1 MGHLEGT
8 FQKYHEKYH
17 RTSIALPVPPL
28 SPNAIIELGAAKA
41 LKGLN
46 IMRANAIAAILSESE
61 KLLT

>member
-1 MGHLEGT
+1 MKNT
-8 FQKYHEKYH
+8 IA
-17 RTSIALPVPPL
+17 RALPYRCPPL
-28 SPNAIIELGAAKA
+28 SPNAVIELGAAKD